1 MATPAQVRSLLKK
14 INSPYNITKTEG
26 SWYVMGGQ
34 SDEWYHTCLFLA
46 HFKDLSA
53 QRVVDIIIGMEEEH
67 KEKEN
72 KFAKSL
78 KASSIKFWKTY
89 YNSKRWQNR

>member
-14 INSPYNITKTEG
+14 INSPYNITKMEG

-34 SDEWYHTCLFLA
+34 SDDWYHTCLFLP

-53 QRVVDIIIGMEEEH
+53 QRVVDMIMEMEEEH
-67 KEKEN
+67 TEKEN
-72 KFAKSL
+72 KFIKSL
-78 KASSIKFWKTY
+78 MASSIKKAY
-89 YNSKRWQNR
+89 SNCKC

>member
-67 KEKEN
+67 KEKE
-72 KFAKSL
+72 KSL
-78 KASSIKFWKTY
+78 MESSIKFWKTY